1 MILVFTIFISWLATT
16 MLYQGF
22 VYGRWERNA
31 LMNAIEDMEVYRKVA
46 ESRTGSR
53 AGWS

>member
-1 MILVFTIFISWLATT
+1 MLTIFISWLATT

-31 LMNAIEDMEVYRKVA
+31 LMNAIEDMEIYRNVV
-46 ESRTGSR
+46 ESR
-53 AGWS
+53 AGLSSAWS